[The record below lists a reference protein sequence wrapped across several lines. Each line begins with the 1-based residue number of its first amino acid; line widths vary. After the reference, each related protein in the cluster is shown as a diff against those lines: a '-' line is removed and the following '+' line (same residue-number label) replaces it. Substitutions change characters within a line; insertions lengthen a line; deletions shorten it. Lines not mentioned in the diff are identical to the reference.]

1 LIALADVRVV
11 IVEARFE
18 ESIGFVARAMKNF
31 GLSKLDLVN
40 PVANLGDV
48 GRMRGGHAQ
57 EILDSIVK
65 HDSLQKALDGV
76 DLSVGTT
83 AQTAFAFSNLLRK
96 PMTPRELG
104 HVCSHQIGKLALVFG
119 REGTGLTNVELGQCD
134 AIVTIPTAGDY
145 ETLNLSHAAAIIF
158 YELFSPDEKGPGDV
172 LATTDVKAAILRYFM
187 ESARLTGLE
196 ERKVG
201 MLDRAF
207 RNVLGRSAVRR
218 REGSILTETLRRISE
233 TLAKSKGSGNPIDVH
248 ISQRLELEA
257 TS

>member
-1 LIALADVRVV
+1 LVDARVV
-11 IVEARFE
+11 IVEPRFE

-40 PVANLGDV
+40 PAANLGNE

-57 EILDSIVK
+57 DILDSIVE
-65 HDSLQKALDGV
+65 HDSLQEALDGI

-104 HVCSHQIGKLALVFG
+104 QVCSHQIGKLALVFG

-134 AIVTIPTAGDY
+134 AIVTIPTAGEY
-145 ETLNLSHAAAIIF
+145 QTMNLSHAAAIVF
-158 YELFSPDEKGPGDV
+158 YELFSSKEKGPGET
-172 LATTDVKAAILRYFM
+172 LATSDVKAAILRYFM
-187 ESARLTGLE
+187 ESARLSGLE

-207 RNVLGRSAVRR
+207 RNVLGRSAVRQ
-218 REGSILTETLRRISE
+218 REGSILTEALRRISE
-233 TLAKSKGSGNPIDVH
+233 TLAKSKGSGNPIGVH

-257 TS
+257 TG